1 MVERP
6 VLVTDD
12 EVGHSLA
19 LRHGNGY
26 PVGEASRDGNLLNV
40 RQFCERTADS
50 GDTVVEKQVIAV
62 LYVYGLYYL
71 FIGVMLVALHTYI
84 VHAEKDA
91 HHKYCRYDDTDQRI
105 DAGVL
110 PRGVMLAV
118 LALRRLL

>member
-1 MVERP
+1 ME
-6 VLVTDD
+6 T
-12 EVGHSLA
+12 SSMY
-19 LRHGNGY
+19 GNF
-26 PVGEASRDGNLLNV
+26 AS
-40 RQFCERTADS
+40 
-50 GDTVVEKQVIAV
+50 VEKQVIAV

-91 HHKYCRYDDTDQRI
+91 HHKYCRYDDKDEADQRI